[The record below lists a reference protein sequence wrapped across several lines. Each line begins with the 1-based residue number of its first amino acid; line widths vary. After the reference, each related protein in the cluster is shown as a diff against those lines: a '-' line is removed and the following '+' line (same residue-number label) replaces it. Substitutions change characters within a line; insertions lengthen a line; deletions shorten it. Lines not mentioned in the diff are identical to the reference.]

1 MGSLV
6 LLLTAIIDS
15 ASISLFRMSSM
26 NSMLR
31 WILLALAIV
40 LTLSETSAKPA
51 ASAEGGQPGEINSAL
66 NYLAE
71 LDKYYSNVARPRFG
85 KRSSPTLGIGS
96 RSPYEIYIPSLHVPR
111 HSKTYRTLE
120 DMVIKGRSNLKDLM
134 TIFRTIY

>member
-15 ASISLFRMSSM
+15 ASISLFRMSPM

-71 LDKYYSNVARPRFG
+71 LDKYYSNVARPRLPQPDILTSNNNPTASQNMDNILSLYPMTYPVPQLG
-85 KRSSPTLGIGS
+85 KRS
-96 RSPYEIYIPSLHVPR
+96 YYI
-111 HSKTYRTLE
+111 RT
-120 DMVIKGRSNLKDLM
+120 RPCNCP
-134 TIFRTIY
+134 